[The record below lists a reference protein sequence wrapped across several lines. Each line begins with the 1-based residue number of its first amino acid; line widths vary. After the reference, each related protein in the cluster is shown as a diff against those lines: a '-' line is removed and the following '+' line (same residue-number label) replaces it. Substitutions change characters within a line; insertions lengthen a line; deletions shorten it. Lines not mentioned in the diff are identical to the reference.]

1 MKKKILIITGDNLGV
16 ANNQI
21 EYDDIKFLKYPVIIN
36 DKEYRESE
44 EYTAQYLINRFKK
57 EKVSAH
63 TQALVKGDLI
73 DVIEANKDKYDVII
87 HVIMGSNMSAATY
100 QMAESVRKEYADII
114 PIINIDTKQVVSGVG
129 SILIRLTEIL
139 QDIDDINDVEKLIKE
154 VIETTYTYLVLPDLN
169 FLYRGGRIGKAKS
182 LMGSLLRIIPIVGL
196 FGEEDNPQMLP
207 IGKAR
212 TFSAVNKI
220 IIDNIKS
227 KMKKYNLEKIK
238 LVTLYDTEENK
249 SDALKNLKEQ
259 VKNEIN
265 FGKMVI
271 GKLRF
276 AEAIHIGPKAW
287 VITFVLR

>member
-1 MKKKILIITGDNLGV
+1 MKKKILIITGDNLGM

-73 DVIEANKDKYDVII
+73 AVIEANKDKYDVII
-87 HVIMGSNMSAATY
+87 HVLMGSNMSAATFR
-100 QMAESVRKEYADII
+100 MSEMVRKEYADII
-114 PIINIDTKQVVSGVG
+114 PIINIDTKQVASGVG
-129 SILIRLTEIL
+129 SILIRLIEIL

-249 SDALKNLKEQ
+249 SDALQNLKEQ

-265 FGKMVI
+265 FEKMVI

-276 AEAIHIGPKAW
+276 VEAIYLGPKAW
-287 VITFVLR
+287 VITFALR

>member
-1 MKKKILIITGDNLGV
+1 MKKKILIITGDNLGM

-21 EYDDIKFLKYPVIIN
+21 EFEDIKFLKYPVIIN

-44 EYTAQYLINRFKK
+44 EFTAQYLINHFKK
-57 EKVSAH
+57 EKISVHS
-63 TQALVKGDLI
+63 QALVKKDLVE
-73 DVIEANKDKYDVII
+73 VIEENKNKYDIII
-87 HVIMGSNMSAATY
+87 HVVMGSNMSAATF
-100 QMAESVRKEYADII
+100 QMAELVRKEYADII

-196 FGEEDNPQMLP
+196 FGEEDDPKMIP

-249 SDALKNLKEQ
+249 SDALQNLKEQ

-265 FGKMVI
+265 FEKMVI

-276 AEAIHIGPKAW
+276 VEVVHLGPKAW